1 MMTSRLTA
9 RLALAF
15 SIAIVGCAG
24 AQPAKDGLALGRTS
38 RQEILQR
45 LGSPYR
51 EDTVTKNG
59 KQLKTMTY
67 AFATTGGTP
76 VRAGVSATRGQG
88 FYFFDDNL
96 AGNDFSSSWK
106 EDRTDFDGPKGPQ
119 IRKGVTTPDEALRLI
134 GRPAGKYGYP
144 LPADRSPQA

>member
-1 MMTSRLTA
+1 MTSRLTA
-9 RLALAF
+9 RLALAL

-24 AQPAKDGLALGRTS
+24 AQPPKDDLALGRTS

-88 FYFFDDNL
+88 FYFLADTL
-96 AGNDFSSSWK
+96 AGYDFSSSWN
-106 EDRTDFDGPKGPQ
+106 EDHTDLDGAKVPRIK
-119 IRKGVTTPDEALRLI
+119 KGVTTRDEVLRLS
-134 GRPAGKYGYP
+134 GRPAG
-144 LPADRSPQA
+144 Q

>member
-9 RLALAF
+9 RLALAL

-24 AQPAKDGLALGRTS
+24 AQPPKDDLALGRTS

-59 KQLKTMTY
+59 KRLETMTY

-88 FYFFDDNL
+88 FYFPDDR
-96 AGNDFSSSWK
+96 APGAHSSSPWKGDQNDF
-106 EDRTDFDGPKGPQ
+106 
-119 IRKGVTTPDEALRLI
+119 
-134 GRPAGKYGYP
+134 AGTR
-144 LPADRSPQA
+144 A